1 MNTYT
6 ANYKTFRRSSIFSAD
21 NLFARRALKALLI
34 GTALAALL
42 TVLSPLF
49 VGSAAVRQDTLRL
62 HVLANSDSAEDQAVK
77 LLVRDAI
84 LEAHSQVLGE
94 AKTKADAIRRAT
106 EMLPEIE
113 KIANEVLRENGFSYS
128 ATAKVENIYFATKD
142 YGDFT
147 LPAGRYDAL
156 RIELGRH
163 EGKNWFCVLFPPLCV
178 PSAVDADEAPE
189 YTGEEQAL
197 VSSPY
202 RVEFAAVEA
211 FEGVK
216 EWTKNTFFQ
225 DDSSQK

>member
-113 KIANEVLRENGFSYS
+113 KIANEVLRGKRLFLLCNCQSGKYLFCHKRLWRFHAS
-128 ATAKVENIYFATKD
+128 
-142 YGDFT
+142 
-147 LPAGRYDAL
+147 RRAL
-156 RIELGRH
+156 RRASH
-163 EGKNWFCVLFPPLCV
+163 
-178 PSAVDADEAPE
+178 
-189 YTGEEQAL
+189 
-197 VSSPY
+197 
-202 RVEFAAVEA
+202 
-211 FEGVK
+211 
-216 EWTKNTFFQ
+216 
-225 DDSSQK
+225 